1 MNLALY
7 DTRQRRKVLFAPR
20 STPATMYLC
29 GMTPKAPPHIGHAR
43 LFVVADVF
51 RRYLA
56 WRDVPLTYVQ
66 NFTDVDDKIIE
77 RAQERG
83 EEPLAY
89 ARRMTAAYFEVMEAL
104 NVQTADHYPRVTEHM
119 EAIIRVIT
127 GLLERGAAYVVGGD
141 VYFAVDAFPGYG
153 RFSGR
158 VEEGVEAGRRVE
170 VDVQKRNPRD
180 FALWKAAAPGEP
192 AWDSPW
198 GPGRAGWH
206 IECTSMVFELL
217 GPQIDLHAGGADLI
231 FPHHENEIAQSEA
244 YSGQAPFAHHWLH
257 IGLLMA
263 GSEKM
268 AHSLNNYTTVAS
280 LLEQYP
286 AEALRLY
293 LLAVHYRSPMTFAPE
308 HIAAQSRGLDRLA
321 YAIQREVV
329 ASPPGPLSTCG
340 EGGVS
345 APVIPAKAGIQHP
358 LDAVAA
364 QSRRRFMGA
373 MDDDLNTA
381 AALGALYDLAREIN
395 RAADAAAG
403 SAPSEQAGALV
414 QAQETL
420 QELAGVLGVD
430 LTAVAARLDS
440 RQVGAAEP
448 FLNLLLD
455 VRRSLRGERLYALA
469 DMVRDRLVADGI
481 TLEDRADD
489 TAWRRSDQH
498 AELAASPLIGLLV
511 KVRQRLRTER
521 HFTLADTVRDHL
533 AELDI
538 AIEDRPD
545 GSHWRR
551 R

>member
-77 RAQERG
+77 RAHERG

-104 NVQTADHYPRVTEHM
+104 NVQPADHYPRVTEHM
-119 EAIIRVIT
+119 DTIIRVIS

-141 VYFAVDAFPGYG
+141 VYFAVDAFPPYG

-170 VDVQKRNPRD
+170 VDAQKRNPRD
-180 FALWKAAAPGEP
+180 FALWKAAAAGEP

-198 GPGRAGWH
+198 GPGRPGWH

-268 AHSLNNYTTVAS
+268 AHSLNNYTTVDS

-293 LLAVHYRSPMTFAPE
+293 LLSVHYRSPMTFAPE
-308 HIAAQSRGLDRLA
+308 HIAAQSRGLDRLV
-321 YAIQREVV
+321 YAIQRE
-329 ASPPGPLSTCG
+329 GG
-340 EGGVS
+340 GGV
-345 APVIPAKAGIQHP
+345 AEVDG
-358 LDAVAA
+358 VAA
-364 QSRRRFMGA
+364 RSRRRFMRA

-381 AALGALYDLAREIN
+381 AALGVLYDLAREIN
-395 RAADAAAG
+395 RAADADAG
-403 SAPSEQAGALV
+403 AAPSGHAGRLS

-420 QELAGVLGVD
+420 KELVGVLGVD
-430 LTAVAARLDS
+430 LAAVAARLDS

>member
-56 WRDVPLTYVQ
+56 WREVPLTYVQ

-104 NVQTADHYPRVTEHM
+104 NVQPADHYPRVTEHM
-119 EAIIRVIT
+119 DAIIRVIS

-141 VYFAVDAFPGYG
+141 VYFAVDAFSAYG

-170 VDVQKRNPRD
+170 VDAQKRNPRD

-192 AWDSPW
+192 SWDSPW

-321 YAIQREVV
+321 YAIQRE
-329 ASPPGPLSTCG
+329 A
-340 EGGVS
+340 
-345 APVIPAKAGIQHP
+345 AG
-358 LDAVAA
+358 DAAEVDSVAA
-364 QSRRRFMGA
+364 RSRRRFMGA

-381 AALGALYDLAREIN
+381 AALGVLYDLAREVN
-395 RAADAAAG
+395 RAADDGAG
-403 SAPSEQAGALV
+403 AAPSGHAGQLSE
-414 QAQETL
+414 AQETL
-420 QELAGVLGVD
+420 KELAGVLGVD
-430 LTAVAARLDS
+430 LAAVAARLDS

-455 VRRSLRGERLYALA
+455 VRRWLRGERLYALA
-469 DMVRDRLVADGI
+469 DMIRDWLAAEGI
-481 TLEDRADD
+481 TLEDRADR

-511 KVRQRLRTER
+511 EVRQRLRTER
-521 HFTLADTVRDHL
+521 HFALADTVRDHL

>member
-29 GMTPKAPPHIGHAR
+29 GMTPKAAPHIGHAR

-51 RRYLA
+51 RRYLS

-77 RAQERG
+77 RARERG

-104 NVQTADHYPRVTEHM
+104 NVQPADHYPRVTEHM
-119 EAIIRVIT
+119 EAIIRVIS

-141 VYFAVDAFPGYG
+141 VYFAVDAFPAYG

-158 VEEGVEAGRRVE
+158 VEEGVEAGRRIE
-170 VDVQKRNPRD
+170 VDAQKRNPRD

-198 GPGRAGWH
+198 GPGRPGWH

-293 LLAVHYRSPMTFAPE
+293 LLSVHYRSPMTFAPE
-308 HIAAQSRGLDRLA
+308 HIAAQSRGLDRLVH
-321 YAIQREVV
+321 AIQHE
-329 ASPPGPLSTCG
+329 A
-340 EGGVS
+340 
-345 APVIPAKAGIQHP
+345 AGDAQEM
-358 LDAVAA
+358 DAVAA
-364 QSRRRFMGA
+364 QSRRRFTGA

-381 AALGALYDLAREIN
+381 AALGVLYDLAREIN
-395 RAADAAAG
+395 RAADEAPAAALG
-403 SAPSEQAGALV
+403 

-420 QELAGVLGVD
+420 KELAGVLGVD
-430 LTAVAARLDS
+430 LAAVAARLAS

-448 FLNLLLD
+448 FLDLLLD
-455 VRRSLRGERLYALA
+455 VRRSLRDERLYALA
-469 DMVRDRLVADGI
+469 DLIRDRLAADGI
-481 TLEDRADD
+481 TLEDRADG
-489 TAWRRSDQH
+489 TAWRRSDQQ
-498 AELAASPLIGLLV
+498 AELAASLLIGLLV
-511 KVRQRLRTER
+511 EVRQRLRTER
-521 HFTLADTVRDHL
+521 QFALADAVRDQL

>member
-7 DTRQRRKVLFAPR
+7 DTRQRRKVLFAPQ

-29 GMTPKAPPHIGHAR
+29 GMTPKAPPHMGHAR

-77 RAQERG
+77 RARERG

-104 NVQTADHYPRVTEHM
+104 NVQPADHYPRVTEHM
-119 EAIIRVIT
+119 EAIIRVIS

-141 VYFAVDAFPGYG
+141 VYFAVDAFPAYG

-170 VDVQKRNPRD
+170 VDAQKRNPRD

-198 GPGRAGWH
+198 GPGRPGWH

-217 GPQIDLHAGGADLI
+217 GPQIDLHAGGADLV

-293 LLAVHYRSPMTFAPE
+293 LLSVHYRSPMTFAPE
-308 HIAAQSRGLDRLA
+308 HIAAQSRGLDRLVH
-321 YAIQREVV
+321 AIQRE
-329 ASPPGPLSTCG
+329 A
-340 EGGVS
+340 
-345 APVIPAKAGIQHP
+345 AGDTKEM
-358 LDAVAA
+358 DAVAA

-381 AALGALYDLAREIN
+381 AALGVLYDLAREIN
-395 RAADAAAG
+395 RAADEAPAAALG
-403 SAPSEQAGALV
+403 QAPA
-414 QAQETL
+414 TL
-420 QELAGVLGVD
+420 KELAGVLGVD
-430 LTAVAARLDS
+430 LAAVAARLES

-448 FLNLLLD
+448 FLDLLLD
-455 VRRSLRGERLYALA
+455 VRRSLRDERLYALA
-469 DMVRDRLVADGI
+469 DMIRDRLAADGI
-481 TLEDRADD
+481 TLEDRADG
-489 TAWRRSDQH
+489 TTWRQSDQQ

-511 KVRQRLRTER
+511 EVRQRLRTER
-521 HFTLADTVRDHL
+521 QFALADAVRDRL
-533 AELDI
+533 AALDI
-538 AIEDRPD
+538 AIEDRAD

>member
-77 RAQERG
+77 RAQEGG

-104 NVQTADHYPRVTEHM
+104 NVQPADHYPRVTEHM
-119 EAIIRVIT
+119 EVIIRVIT

-141 VYFAVDAFPGYG
+141 VYFAVDAFPAYG

-170 VDVQKRNPRD
+170 VDEQKRNPRD
-180 FALWKAAAPGEP
+180 FALWKAAAAGEP

-198 GPGRAGWH
+198 GPGRPGWH

-280 LLEQYP
+280 LLECYP

-293 LLAVHYRSPMTFAPE
+293 LLSVHYRSPMTFAPE
-308 HIAAQSRGLDRLA
+308 HIAAQSRGLDRLV
-321 YAIQREVV
+321 YAIQREVE
-329 ASPPGPLSTCG
+329 SPP
-340 EGGVS
+340 
-345 APVIPAKAGIQHP
+345 PVKPAKAGIEHP

-364 QSRRRFMGA
+364 QSRRRFTCA

-395 RAADAAAG
+395 RVADDDAG
-403 SAPSEQAGALV
+403 VAPSEQAGALV

-430 LTAVAARLDS
+430 LTAVAARLAS
-440 RQVGAAEP
+440 QQVGAAAEP

-469 DMVRDRLVADGI
+469 DMVRDRLAADGI
-481 TLEDRADD
+481 TLEDRADR

>member
-29 GMTPKAPPHIGHAR
+29 GMTPKAPPHVGHAR

-56 WRDVPLTYVQ
+56 WRDIPLTYVQ

-77 RAQERG
+77 RAHAGG
-83 EEPLAY
+83 EGPLAY
-89 ARRMTAAYFEVMEAL
+89 AQRMTAAYFEVMDAL
-104 NVQTADHYPRVTEHM
+104 NVQPADHYPRVTEHM
-119 EAIIRVIT
+119 AAIIRVIS
-127 GLLERGAAYVVGGD
+127 GLVEREAAYAVGGD
-141 VYFAVDAFPGYG
+141 VYFAVDAFPAYG
-153 RFSGR
+153 QLSGR

-170 VDVQKRNPRD
+170 VDAQKRNPRD
-180 FALWKAAAPGEP
+180 FALWKAAAAGEP

-198 GPGRAGWH
+198 GPGRPGWH

-280 LLEQYP
+280 LLEHYP

-293 LLAVHYRSPMTFAPE
+293 LLSVHYRSPMTFAPE
-308 HIAAQSRGLDRLA
+308 HIAAQGRGLDRLA
-321 YAIQREVV
+321 SAIQRE
-329 ASPPGPLSTCG
+329 
-340 EGGVS
+340 S
-345 APVIPAKAGIQHP
+345 ADSAAGDAAEV
-358 LDAVAA
+358 DAVAA
-364 QSRRRFMGA
+364 RSRRRFMRA

-381 AALGALYDLAREIN
+381 AALGVLYDLAREIN
-395 RAADAAAG
+395 RAADDDAG
-403 SAPSEQAGALV
+403 TAPSEHAGSLG

-420 QELAGVLGVD
+420 KELAGVLGVD
-430 LTAVAARLDS
+430 LAAVVARLDS

-455 VRRSLRGERLYALA
+455 IRRSLRGEGLYALA
-469 DMVRDRLVADGI
+469 DMIRDRLAAAGI
-481 TLEDRADD
+481 TLEDRADR
-489 TAWRRSDQH
+489 TAWRRSDQR
-498 AELAASPLIGLLV
+498 AELAAPPLIGLLV
-511 KVRQRLRTER
+511 EVRQRLRTER
-521 HFTLADTVRDHL
+521 HFALADAVRDHL
-533 AELDI
+533 AGLDI

>member
-1 MNLALY
+1 M
-7 DTRQRRKVLFAPR
+7 
-20 STPATMYLC
+20 
-29 GMTPKAPPHIGHAR
+29 
-43 LFVVADVF
+43 
-51 RRYLA
+51 
-56 WRDVPLTYVQ
+56 
-66 NFTDVDDKIIE
+66 
-77 RAQERG
+77 
-83 EEPLAY
+83 
-89 ARRMTAAYFEVMEAL
+89 
-104 NVQTADHYPRVTEHM
+104 
-119 EAIIRVIT
+119 
-127 GLLERGAAYVVGGD
+127 
-141 VYFAVDAFPGYG
+141 DAFPAYG

-170 VDVQKRNPRD
+170 VDAQKRNPRD

-198 GPGRAGWH
+198 GPGRPGWH

-293 LLAVHYRSPMTFAPE
+293 LLSVHYRSPMTFAPE
-308 HIAAQSRGLDRLA
+308 HIAAQSRGLDRLVH
-321 YAIQREVV
+321 AIQRE
-329 ASPPGPLSTCG
+329 AAGD
-340 EGGVS
+340 
-345 APVIPAKAGIQHP
+345 AKEM
-358 LDAVAA
+358 DAVAA

-381 AALGALYDLAREIN
+381 AALGVLYDLAREIN
-395 RAADAAAG
+395 RAADEAPAAALG
-403 SAPSEQAGALV
+403 QAPA
-414 QAQETL
+414 TL
-420 QELAGVLGVD
+420 KELAGVLGVD
-430 LTAVAARLDS
+430 LAAVAARLES

-448 FLNLLLD
+448 FLDLLLD
-455 VRRSLRGERLYALA
+455 VRRSLRDVRLYALA
-469 DMVRDRLVADGI
+469 DMVRDRLAADGI
-481 TLEDRADD
+481 ILEDRADG
-489 TAWRRSDQH
+489 TAWRRSDQQ

-511 KVRQRLRTER
+511 EVRQRLRTER
-521 HFTLADTVRDHL
+521 QFALADAVRDRL
-533 AELDI
+533 AALDI
-538 AIEDRPD
+538 AIEDRAD

>member
-7 DTRQRRKVLFAPR
+7 DTRQRRKVLFAPQ

-56 WRDVPLTYVQ
+56 WRDVPITYVQ

-104 NVQTADHYPRVTEHM
+104 NVQPADHYPRVTEHM
-119 EAIIRVIT
+119 DAIIRVIS

-141 VYFAVDAFPGYG
+141 VYFAVDAFPAYG

-170 VDVQKRNPRD
+170 VDAQKRNPRD

-198 GPGRAGWH
+198 GPGRPGWH

-217 GPQIDLHAGGADLI
+217 GAQIDLHAGGADLI

-280 LLEQYP
+280 LLEQFP

-293 LLAVHYRSPMTFAPE
+293 LLSVHYRSPMTFAPE
-308 HIAAQSRGLDRLA
+308 HIAAQSRGLDRLVH
-321 YAIQREVV
+321 AIQRDRTGD
-329 ASPPGPLSTCG
+329 AG
-340 EGGVS
+340 EM
-345 APVIPAKAGIQHP
+345 
-358 LDAVAA
+358 DAVAA
-364 QSRRRFMGA
+364 RSRRRFIGA

-381 AALGALYDLAREIN
+381 AALGVLYDLAREIN
-395 RAADAAAG
+395 RAADEAPAASLG
-403 SAPSEQAGALV
+403 QAPA
-414 QAQETL
+414 TL
-420 QELAGVLGVD
+420 KELAGVLGVD
-430 LTAVAARLDS
+430 LAAVAARVDS

-455 VRRSLRGERLYALA
+455 VRRSLRDERLYALA
-469 DMVRDRLVADGI
+469 DTIRDQLAAGGI
-481 TLEDRADD
+481 TLEDRADG
-489 TAWRRSDQH
+489 TAWRRSDQQ

-511 KVRQRLRTER
+511 EVRQRLRTER
-521 HFTLADTVRDHL
+521 QFALADAVRDRL
-533 AELDI
+533 TTLEI

>member
-7 DTRQRRKVLFAPR
+7 DTRQRRKVLFAPQ

-104 NVQTADHYPRVTEHM
+104 NVQPADHYPRVTEHM
-119 EAIIRVIT
+119 AAIIRVIS

-141 VYFAVDAFPGYG
+141 VYFAVDAFPAYG

-170 VDVQKRNPRD
+170 VDAQKRNPRD

-198 GPGRAGWH
+198 GPGRPGWH

-293 LLAVHYRSPMTFAPE
+293 LLSVHYRSPMTFAPE
-308 HIAAQSRGLDRLA
+308 HIAAQSRGLDRLV
-321 YAIQREVV
+321 YAIQREGESA
-329 ASPPGPLSTCG
+329 AS
-340 EGGVS
+340 
-345 APVIPAKAGIQHP
+345 VIPAQAGTESP
-358 LDAVAA
+358 LDALAA

-381 AALGALYDLAREIN
+381 AALGVLYDLAREIN
-395 RAADAAAG
+395 RAADEAPAAALG
-403 SAPSEQAGALV
+403 QAPA
-414 QAQETL
+414 TL
-420 QELAGVLGVD
+420 KELAGVLGVD
-430 LTAVAARLDS
+430 LAAVAARLES
-440 RQVGAAEP
+440 RQVGTAEP
-448 FLNLLLD
+448 FLDLLLD

-469 DMVRDRLVADGI
+469 DLIRDRLAADGI
-481 TLEDRADD
+481 TLEDRADG
-489 TAWRRSDQH
+489 TSWRQSDQQ

-511 KVRQRLRTER
+511 EVRQRLRTER
-521 HFTLADTVRDHL
+521 QFALADAVRDRL
-533 AELDI
+533 ATLDI
-538 AIEDRPD
+538 AIEDRAD

>member
-29 GMTPKAPPHIGHAR
+29 GMTPKAPPHMGHAR

-104 NVQTADHYPRVTEHM
+104 NVQPADHYPRVTEHM
-119 EAIIRVIT
+119 DAIIRVIS

-141 VYFAVDAFPGYG
+141 VYFAVDAFPAYG

-158 VEEGVEAGRRVE
+158 VEEGVEAGRRIE
-170 VDVQKRNPRD
+170 VDAQKRNPRD

-198 GPGRAGWH
+198 GPGRPGWH

-293 LLAVHYRSPMTFAPE
+293 LLSVHYRSPMTFAPE
-308 HIAAQSRGLDRLA
+308 HIAAQSRGLDRLVH
-321 YAIQREVV
+321 AIQRE
-329 ASPPGPLSTCG
+329 AAGD
-340 EGGVS
+340 
-345 APVIPAKAGIQHP
+345 AKEM
-358 LDAVAA
+358 DAVAA

-381 AALGALYDLAREIN
+381 AALGVLYDLAREIN
-395 RAADAAAG
+395 RAADESPAAALG
-403 SAPSEQAGALV
+403 
-414 QAQETL
+414 QAQATL
-420 QELAGVLGVD
+420 KELAGVLGVD
-430 LTAVAARLDS
+430 LAAVAARLES

-448 FLNLLLD
+448 FLDLLLD
-455 VRRSLRGERLYALA
+455 VRRSLRDERLYALA
-469 DMVRDRLVADGI
+469 DMVRDRLAADGI
-481 TLEDRADD
+481 TLEDRADG
-489 TAWRRSDQH
+489 TAWRRSDQQ

-511 KVRQRLRTER
+511 EVRQRLRTER
-521 HFTLADTVRDHL
+521 QFALADAVRDRL
-533 AELDI
+533 AALDI
-538 AIEDRPD
+538 AIEDRAD

>member
-1 MNLALY
+1 M
-7 DTRQRRKVLFAPR
+7 
-20 STPATMYLC
+20 
-29 GMTPKAPPHIGHAR
+29 
-43 LFVVADVF
+43 F

-89 ARRMTAAYFEVMEAL
+89 AQRMTAAYFEVMEAL
-104 NVQTADHYPRVTEHM
+104 NVQPADHYPRVTEHM
-119 EAIIRVIT
+119 DAIIRVIS
-127 GLLERGAAYVVGGD
+127 GLLERGAAYVVVGGD
-141 VYFAVDAFPGYG
+141 VYFAVDAFPAYG

-170 VDVQKRNPRD
+170 VDAQKRNPRD

-198 GPGRAGWH
+198 GPGRPGWH

-293 LLAVHYRSPMTFAPE
+293 LLSVHYRSPMTFAPE
-308 HIAAQSRGLDRLA
+308 HIAAQSRGLDRLVH
-321 YAIQREVV
+321 AIQRE
-329 ASPPGPLSTCG
+329 AAGD
-340 EGGVS
+340 
-345 APVIPAKAGIQHP
+345 AKEM
-358 LDAVAA
+358 DAVAA

-381 AALGALYDLAREIN
+381 AALGVLYDLAREIN
-395 RAADAAAG
+395 RAADEAPAAALG
-403 SAPSEQAGALV
+403 
-414 QAQETL
+414 QAQKTL
-420 QELAGVLGVD
+420 KELAGVLGVD
-430 LTAVAARLDS
+430 LAAVAARLAS

-448 FLNLLLD
+448 FLSLLLD
-455 VRRSLRGERLYALA
+455 VRRSLRDERLYALA
-469 DMVRDRLVADGI
+469 DLIRDRLAADGI
-481 TLEDRADD
+481 TLEDRADG
-489 TAWRRSDQH
+489 TAWRRSDQQV
-498 AELAASPLIGLLV
+498 ELAASPLIGLLV
-511 KVRQRLRTER
+511 EVRQRLRTER
-521 HFTLADTVRDHL
+521 HFALADAVRDRL
-533 AELDI
+533 AALDI
-538 AIEDRPD
+538 AIEDRAD

>member
-7 DTRQRRKVLFAPR
+7 DTQQRRKVLFAPR

-77 RAQERG
+77 RARERD

-104 NVQTADHYPRVTEHM
+104 NVQPADHYPRVTEHM
-119 EAIIRVIT
+119 EAIIRVIS
-127 GLLERGAAYVVGGD
+127 GLLDRGAAYVVGGD
-141 VYFAVDAFPGYG
+141 VYFAVDAFPAYG

-158 VEEGVEAGRRVE
+158 VEEGVEAGRRIE
-170 VDVQKRNPRD
+170 VDAQKRNPRD

-198 GPGRAGWH
+198 GPGRPGWH

-293 LLAVHYRSPMTFAPE
+293 LLSVHYRSPMTFAPE
-308 HIAAQSRGLDRLA
+308 HIAAQSRGLDRLVH
-321 YAIQREVV
+321 AIQRE
-329 ASPPGPLSTCG
+329 AAGD
-340 EGGVS
+340 
-345 APVIPAKAGIQHP
+345 AKEMN
-358 LDAVAA
+358 AVAA
-364 QSRRRFMGA
+364 QSRRRFMRA

-381 AALGALYDLAREIN
+381 AALGVLYDLAREIN
-395 RAADAAAG
+395 RAADEAPTAALG
-403 SAPSEQAGALV
+403 QAPA
-414 QAQETL
+414 TL
-420 QELAGVLGVD
+420 KELAGVLGVD
-430 LTAVAARLDS
+430 LAAVAARLAS
-440 RQVGAAEP
+440 RQVGVAEP
-448 FLNLLLD
+448 FLSLLLD
-455 VRRSLRGERLYALA
+455 VRRSLRAERLYALA
-469 DMVRDRLVADGI
+469 DLIRDRLAADGI
-481 TLEDRADD
+481 TLEDRADG
-489 TAWRRSDQH
+489 TAWRRSDQQ

-511 KVRQRLRTER
+511 EVRQRLRTER
-521 HFTLADTVRDHL
+521 QFALADAVRDQL

>member
-29 GMTPKAPPHIGHAR
+29 GMTPKAPPHMGHAR

-104 NVQTADHYPRVTEHM
+104 NVQPADHYPRVTEHM
-119 EAIIRVIT
+119 EAIIGVIS

-141 VYFAVDAFPGYG
+141 VYFAVDAFPAYG

-170 VDVQKRNPRD
+170 VDAQKRNPRD

-198 GPGRAGWH
+198 GPGRPGWH

-293 LLAVHYRSPMTFAPE
+293 LLSVHYRSPMTFAPE
-308 HIAAQSRGLDRLA
+308 HIAAQSRGLDRLVH
-321 YAIQREVV
+321 AIRRE
-329 ASPPGPLSTCG
+329 AA
-340 EGGVS
+340 ED
-345 APVIPAKAGIQHP
+345 AKEM
-358 LDAVAA
+358 DAVAA

-381 AALGALYDLAREIN
+381 AALGVLYDLAREIN
-395 RAADAAAG
+395 RAADEAPAAALG
-403 SAPSEQAGALV
+403 
-414 QAQETL
+414 QAQATL
-420 QELAGVLGVD
+420 KELAGVLGVD
-430 LTAVAARLDS
+430 LAAVAARLAS

-448 FLNLLLD
+448 FLSLLLD
-455 VRRSLRGERLYALA
+455 VRRSLRAERLYALA
-469 DMVRDRLVADGI
+469 DLIRDRLAADGI
-481 TLEDRADD
+481 TLEDRADG
-489 TAWRRSDQH
+489 TAWRRSDQQ

-511 KVRQRLRTER
+511 EVRQRLRTER
-521 HFTLADTVRDHL
+521 QFALADAVRDRL